1 MCAMCGSSP
10 CVSRCPNAPEPKPVY
25 ECSRCG
31 YGIMDGDKYF
41 DSPEGY
47 ICEEC
52 IEDMTAKEFM
62 ELTGET
68 FSTAEKEE

>member
-1 MCAMCGSSP
+1 MCAMCGSYP
-10 CVSRCPNAPEPKPVY
+10 CVSRCPNALEPVAVFCCCK
-25 ECSRCG
+25 CG
-31 YGIMDGDKYF
+31 DGIQDGGKYY

-47 ICEEC
+47 VCEDC
-52 IEDMTAKEFM
+52 IGDMTAGEFM

>member
-31 YGIMDGDKYF
+31 YGIQEKH
-41 DSPEGY
+41 SPQQKRRNKNGRTEY
-47 ICEEC
+47 T
-52 IEDMTAKEFM
+52 DA
-62 ELTGET
+62 
-68 FSTAEKEE
+68 AD